1 MQEFNAQ
8 PQMTSPYTPAG
19 GSNMP
24 PTMPT
29 APQLGTPVP
38 GTVGGL
44 PAKPGLS
51 VFQNPMA
58 PEFQSSPQNFAQQA
72 QSYGRGND
80 SMLVHM
86 TPDEVGGLQALAMA
100 HGGSLTI
107 NPHTGLPEAGFLGK
121 ILPTLLGA
129 LGAAFG
135 LPTWA
140 LALGGTAAGTI
151 ASGGDLGKGLM
162 AGLGAWGGA
171 SLAGGL
177 GLGKAGA
184 DVVKPAIEAAKAGT
198 DALSSTGLANLSAAN
213 QALTASGTQIPAG
226 AIGGGAAGAAGAGN
240 IFVNPAFTQA
250 GTNFGANVGAGAG
263 AALRTAALPT
273 ATSAYT
279 LPGIG
284 VGVGAGSAAGAQT
297 AKTGLGG
304 FLERFGAASRYSG
317 AGKAPLGGFLGKYA
331 PYAAGLGLVNTV
343 SELTTPEGVKYDP
356 DEEKSKWNYAPPQAP
371 PKRDVSFQT
380 PEQMRE
386 SGGAEYTY
394 FTPSNPVPGYTLD
407 SSPVDELNKDY
418 GYAEGGLAELKT
430 PEGFG
435 DLVSYFQA
443 SNPGAITASRTYPA
457 QATTAATSTAAA
469 PAASQAEKT
478 YTFTNPMRPQGTGSN
493 ASSATTLTAGQTVNI
508 PGIGSYTVPNFSN
521 MDFSSPE
528 MQALIRQYQQGIG
541 ANAAS
546 TTQQTGTAMTPAQQL
561 NALRNPQGTG
571 PSARELAADNL
582 AQGTP
587 DYSSMDTGQ
596 YTPQV
601 QQAGSTP
608 YGNINIPGVGGAQTP
623 NPDNMDFLR
632 YAPPVQQTSPVQQTP
647 DNFGDFQYTPNYYE
661 YQYARGGEVPLQD
674 GSFVADARM
683 VSEIGNGSSNAGRE
697 ILARMGGRPLDGP
710 GDGVSDSIRARIG
723 GRQEARVARDEVLFP
738 PQAVRRIGGG
748 SERRG
753 TQKLYALMDKAH
765 RARKQAKR
773 GQDTKL
779 ARGLGALV

>member
-19 GSNMP
+19 GGNMP
-24 PTMPT
+24 AGMPSS
-29 APQLGTPVP
+29 PQLGAPIP
-38 GTVGGL
+38 GTTGGL

-177 GLGKAGA
+177 GLGKAG
-184 DVVKPAIEAAKAGT
+184 T
-198 DALSSTGLANLSAAN
+198 DLVSK
-213 QALTASGTQIPAG
+213 IPAG
-226 AIGGGAAGAAGAGN
+226 ADVSGSGLGQLSTVSDTLNAVPNVGTGTAGAAGAASPLATSTVGGVTAVGNPLAGAFSSALPTYSLPGIGAG
-240 IFVNPAFTQA
+240 
-250 GTNFGANVGAGAG
+250 VGAGAG
-263 AALRTAALPT
+263 A
-273 ATSAYT
+273 
-279 LPGIG
+279 
-284 VGVGAGSAAGAQT
+284 GAAAGAQT

-343 SELTTPEGVKYDP
+343 SELTTPEGKKYNP
-356 DEEKSKWNYAPPQAP
+356 DDEKSQWHYAKPQAP
-371 PKRDVSFQT
+371 PKREVSYQT

-394 FTPSNPVPGYTLD
+394 FTPSNPVPGYSLT
-407 SSPVDELNKDY
+407 DEVNKDY
-418 GYAEGGLAELKT
+418 GYADGGLAALET
-430 PEGFG
+430 PAGFN
-435 DLVSYFQA
+435 DLVSYFQ
-443 SNPGAITASRTYPA
+443 STSPGAITASRTYPA
-457 QATTAATSTAAA
+457 QASTAASTTAAA
-469 PAASQAEKT
+469 PAASQAERT
-478 YTFTNPMRPQGTGSN
+478 YTFTNPQKPQTGSN
-493 ASSATTLTAGQTVNI
+493 ATSATTLTSGQNVFI
-508 PGIGSYTVPNFSN
+508 PGVGGFTLPDFSN
-521 MDFSSPE
+521 MDWSSL
-528 MQALIRQYQQGIG
+528 AAQYGQGAG

-546 TTQQTGTAMTPAQQL
+546 TTQQTGTALTPAQQL
-561 NALRNPQGTG
+561 NDLRNPQGTG

-587 DYSSMDTGQ
+587 DYSSMDTSQ

-632 YAPPVQQTSPVQQTP
+632 YASQEQPVAPVEQAAPVQHTIDEFADS
-647 DNFGDFQYTPNYYE
+647 QYTPNYYE
-661 YQYARGGEVPLQD
+661 YQYARGGEVPMRD
-674 GSFVADARM
+674 GSFVMDARS
-683 VSEIGNGSSNAGRE
+683 VSELGNGSSNAGKE
-697 ILARMGGRPLDGP
+697 ILARMGGRPLNGP
-710 GDGVSDSIRARIG
+710 GDGVSDSIPARIG
-723 GRQEARVARDEVLFP
+723 GRQEARVARDEVIFP
-738 PQAVRRIGGG
+738 PQAVARIGGG

-753 TQKLYALMDKAH
+753 TQKLYALMH
-765 RARKQAKR
+765 RAGKARQRAKR
-773 GQDTKL
+773 GQDTGL
-779 ARGLGALV
+779 AKGLGAIA

>member
-8 PQMTSPYTPAG
+8 PLMTSPYTPAG
-19 GSNMP
+19 GGNMP
-24 PTMPT
+24 AGMPSS
-29 APQLGTPVP
+29 PQLGAPIP
-38 GTVGGL
+38 GTTGGL

-177 GLGKAGA
+177 GLGKAG
-184 DVVKPAIEAAKAGT
+184 T
-198 DALSSTGLANLSAAN
+198 DLVSK
-213 QALTASGTQIPAG
+213 IPAG
-226 AIGGGAAGAAGAGN
+226 ADVSGSGLGQLSTVSDTLNAVPNVGTGTAGAAGAASPLATSTVGGVTAVGNPLAGAFSSALPTYSLPGIGAG
-240 IFVNPAFTQA
+240 
-250 GTNFGANVGAGAG
+250 VGAGAG
-263 AALRTAALPT
+263 A
-273 ATSAYT
+273 
-279 LPGIG
+279 
-284 VGVGAGSAAGAQT
+284 GAAAGLPA
-297 AKTGLGG
+297 AKTGLAG
-304 FLERFGAASRYSG
+304 FAQRFGLKAA
-317 AGKAPLGGFLGKYA
+317 KDMPGFLGKYA

-343 SELTTPEGVKYDP
+343 SELTTPEGKKYNP

-371 PKRDVSFQT
+371 PKREVSYQT

-394 FTPSNPVPGYTLD
+394 FTPSNPIPGYTLD

-457 QATTAATSTAAA
+457 QASTAASTTTAA

-541 ANAAS
+541 ANATS
-546 TTQQTGTAMTPAQQL
+546 TTQQTDTAMTPAQQL
-561 NALRNPQGTG
+561 NSLRNPQGNG

-582 AQGTP
+582 AQAAP
-587 DYSSMDTGQ
+587 DYSSTDMGQ

-779 ARGLGALV
+779 ARGLGAIA